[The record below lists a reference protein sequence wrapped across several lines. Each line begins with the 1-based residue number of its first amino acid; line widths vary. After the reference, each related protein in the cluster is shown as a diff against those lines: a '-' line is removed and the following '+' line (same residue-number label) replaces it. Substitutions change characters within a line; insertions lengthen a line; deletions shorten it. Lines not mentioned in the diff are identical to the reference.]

1 MWYFDPFAGPS
12 PQRTRP
18 ATYDIAILHTLSY
31 NAIEPSTLLWGG
43 MTKLLEIRW
52 HGRAGQGVVTA
63 SELLAQTALGDGK
76 YFQAF
81 PEYGPER
88 MGAPVRAYTRISD
101 IPIYNYSG
109 VDEPDVV
116 VVLDPSLLGI
126 VDVTSGLDGSGV
138 LIVNTSLEPAAVRAK
153 TGYAVGTVL
162 TLDAT
167 RIALDT
173 IGKNITNTPMLGAL
187 LRATG
192 VVSQESVIVT
202 FKEKLG
208 AKLKA
213 KGVEANIQAFD
224 RGYSEAKEG

>member
-1 MWYFDPFAGPS
+1 
-12 PQRTRP
+12 
-18 ATYDIAILHTLSY
+18 
-31 NAIEPSTLLWGG
+31 

-101 IPIYNYSG
+101 GPIYNYSG
-109 VDEPDVV
+109 IEEPNVV
-116 VVLDPSLLGI
+116 VVLDSSLLGV
-126 VDVTSGLDGSGV
+126 VDVASGLGGDGI
-138 LIVNTSLEPAAVRAK
+138 LIVNTSLEPAVVRAK
-153 TGYAVGTVL
+153 TGYQQGRVF

-173 IGKNITNTPMLGAL
+173 IGRNITNTPMLGAL
-187 LRATG
+187 LRTTS
-192 VVSQESVIVT
+192 VVRQESVMVT
-202 FKEKLG
+202 FKQKLG

-213 KGVEANIQAFD
+213 KGVEDNIQAFN
-224 RGYSEAKEG
+224 RGYSEVKEG

>member
-1 MWYFDPFAGPS
+1 
-12 PQRTRP
+12 
-18 ATYDIAILHTLSY
+18 
-31 NAIEPSTLLWGG
+31 
-43 MTKLLEIRW
+43 MTKLIEIRW

-101 IPIYNYSG
+101 RPIYNYSG
-109 VDEPDVV
+109 IEEPDVV
-116 VVLDPSLLGI
+116 VVLDASLLGT
-126 VDVTSGLDGSGV
+126 VDVASGLDGDGV
-138 LIVNTSLEPAAVRAK
+138 LLVNTSMDPEQVRAK
-153 TGYAVGTVL
+153 TGYKEGKVY

-192 VVSQESVIVT
+192 VVNQESVIDT
-202 FKEKLG
+202 FREKLG
-208 AKLKA
+208 AKLKS
-213 KGVEANIQAFD
+213 KGVEANIQAFG

>member
-1 MWYFDPFAGPS
+1 M
-12 PQRTRP
+12 TR
-18 ATYDIAILHTLSY
+18 
-31 NAIEPSTLLWGG
+31 
-43 MTKLLEIRW
+43 LLEIRW

-101 IPIYNYSG
+101 RPIYNYSG
-109 VDEPDVV
+109 IEEPDVV
-116 VVLDPSLLGI
+116 VVLDPSLLGV
-126 VDVTSGLDGSGV
+126 VDVTSGLDGNGV
-138 LIVNTSLEPAAVRAK
+138 LLVNTSMDPAGVRAK
-153 TGYAVGTVL
+153 THYQEGTVY

-187 LRATG
+187 LRATE
-192 VVSQESVIVT
+192 VVERDSVVVT
-202 FKEKLG
+202 FREKLG
-208 AKLKA
+208 AKLKGKA
-213 KGVEANIQAFD
+213 VEANIEAFH

>member
-1 MWYFDPFAGPS
+1 MA
-12 PQRTRP
+12 
-18 ATYDIAILHTLSY
+18 
-31 NAIEPSTLLWGG
+31 
-43 MTKLLEIRW
+43 KLVEIRW

-101 IPIYNYSG
+101 KPIYNYSG
-109 VDEPDVV
+109 IEEPDVV
-116 VVLDPSLLGI
+116 VVLDPTLLGV
-126 VDVTSGLDGSGV
+126 VDVASGLDGDGI
-138 LIVNTSLEPAAVRAK
+138 LLVNTSMDPAQVRSK
-153 TGYAVGTVL
+153 IGYQQGKVY

-167 RIALDT
+167 RIALGT
-173 IGKNITNTPMLGAL
+173 LGRNITNTPMLGAL

-192 VVSQESVIVT
+192 VVEQESVIVT
-202 FKEKLG
+202 FREKLG
-208 AKLKA
+208 AKLKGKA
-213 KGVEANIQAFD
+213 VEANIQAFH